1 MQVHHAQLPWQQPD
15 CLENVTAWIH
25 DHLAAANI
33 HPTGAVELLH
43 QRPWSSFARITTGHG
58 IVYFKAPAPA
68 FTYEAAVTQALAGWR
83 PDCTVPLLAVDLD
96 QGWMLSLDA
105 GVTLRTA
112 SPSADQV
119 EDWVRILPFYVDLQ
133 IEMAA
138 RVPELLALG
147 MPDRRL
153 AILPTLYTNLLAS
166 TADLRVGQDAGLTPD
181 EYQRLLDL
189 RPEVAALCAQ
199 LASYGL
205 PATLTHEEVHDAN
218 VLVSGNHC
226 IFTDWSDA
234 SVAHPFFTILVT
246 LRAAAHRLKL
256 AEDGPAM
263 LRVRDAYLEPWTRF
277 TTRSEISSAFTLAYR
292 LAMINRALSWQ
303 QGLSNAPEKEK
314 APYADSVP
322 GWLQDFL
329 ISFTQDGL

>member
-1 MQVHHAQLPWQQPD
+1 MQNYHTQLPWQQPD
-15 CLENVTAWIH
+15 WLENVTTWIH
-25 DHLAAANI
+25 DHLTAANI
-33 HPTGAVELLH
+33 HPTGTVELLH
-43 QRPWSSFARITTGHG
+43 QRPWSSFARITTDRG

-68 FTYEAAVTQALAGWR
+68 FSYEAAVTQALARWQ

-96 QGWMLSLDA
+96 QGWMLSLDSGA
-105 GVTLRTA
+105 TLRTA
-112 SPSADQV
+112 SPTAGQV

-153 AILPTLYTNLLAS
+153 ATLPTLYANLLAS
-166 TADLRVGQDAGLTPD
+166 TADLRVGQEGGLTPD
-181 EYQRLLDL
+181 EYQRLLNL
-189 RPEVAALCAQ
+189 RPEVAALCGQ
-199 LASYGL
+199 LAGYGL
-205 PATLTHEEVHDAN
+205 PATLTHEEIHDTN
-218 VLVSGNHC
+218 VLVSGDRT

-246 LRAAAHRLKL
+246 LRAAAHRLQL
-256 AEDGPAM
+256 PEDGPEM

-303 QGLSNAPEKEK
+303 QGLSSAPEKDK
-314 APYADSVP
+314 APYADNVP

-329 ISFTQDGL
+329 ISFTEGGP